1 MSQRPDRQISIIIP
15 VLNEAE
21 RLGDSLQSLQAL
33 RGRGH
38 EIIVVDGGS
47 VDGTID
53 QIEGR
58 ADRVLETSA
67 GRSVQ
72 MNAGA
77 RVASGEVLWFLHADS
92 LVPPDADRRLL
103 DALSDSERSWGRFDV
118 AFSGRGAPFRMIAT
132 MMNIRSRLT
141 GIATGDQGIFVTRR
155 AFLEVD
161 GFPSIALMEDIAIS
175 RALKRIGR
183 PLCLRQTLVTS
194 SRRWK
199 QMGVLRTIVLMW
211 SLRLAYALGIDPARL
226 ARLYQRSPG

>member
-103 DALSDSERSWGRFDV
+103 DALSDRERSWGRFDV

-155 AFLEVD
+155 AFLEVG

-194 SRRWK
+194 SRRWE
-199 QMGVLRTIVLMW
+199 QVGVLRTIVLMW